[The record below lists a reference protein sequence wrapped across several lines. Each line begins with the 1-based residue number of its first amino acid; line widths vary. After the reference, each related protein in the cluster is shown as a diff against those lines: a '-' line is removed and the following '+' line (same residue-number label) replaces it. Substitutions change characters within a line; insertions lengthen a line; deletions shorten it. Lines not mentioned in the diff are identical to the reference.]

1 MNRGFQIYIKDVR
14 RAIFNKTAV
23 IIILS
28 AIAGTLA
35 VKLMCPFILDE
46 GAGTEIIISSVFRL
60 MMIYYAVNHFGSD
73 YFTKTARLIY
83 SVQEERLVI
92 YAFKLLANMTTA
104 LYFAVI
110 HIMLKFII
118 PDMAGEITS
127 LGEILTIPAVYMFFS
142 VAVTAFSIALSMIVK
157 SGAAILIADYFLFFW
172 TIGDN
177 LAVLG
182 QKFSTGFLRSVFVH
196 NTFYEL
202 GHSFSA
208 MQIDLITLKSSIP
221 FILFFG
227 IAGTLMLRHKD
238 IS

>member
-1 MNRGFQIYIKDVR
+1 MKRGFQIYIKDVR
-14 RAIFNKTAV
+14 RAIFNKAAV
-23 IIILS
+23 VIILS
-28 AIAGTLA
+28 SIAGTLA
-35 VKLMCPFILDE
+35 VRLMFPFILEE
-46 GAGTEIIISSVFRL
+46 GAGTEIIISSVFKL
-60 MMIYYAVNHFGSD
+60 LMIYYAVNHFGSD

-127 LGEILTIPAVYMFFS
+127 LGELLTIPSVYLFFS
-142 VAVTAFSIALSMIVK
+142 TAVTAFSIALSMIVK
-157 SGAAILIADYFLFFW
+157 SSAAILIADYFLFFW

-182 QKFSTGFLRSVFVH
+182 QKFSDGFLRSVFIH

-202 GHSFSA
+202 GHSFSV

-227 IAGTLMLRHKD
+227 IVGTIMLRNKD